1 MAFPPI
7 AARQAWRA
15 ERAARQQQDRTPRIP
30 LTVRA
35 ARLLAR
41 VLPRWAVLRT
51 LVLSLAGFG
60 CLTYAAFQW
69 TPIAGWIAAGVSCL
83 AIEALSGGER

>member
-1 MAFPPI
+1 MASWS
-7 AARQAWRA
+7 AATSAYRQARA
-15 ERAARQQQDRTPRIP
+15 DVRARPARVP
-30 LTVRA
+30 LTVRT

-83 AIEALSGGER
+83 AIEALSGGERR